1 VRAYLNRLT
10 GDLDMK
16 RLTPFLLLAALALS
30 GCGGSS
36 ATQPESA
43 ASGATNAQQPSQP
56 PSPWANDP
64 YFVAP
69 PI

>member
-1 VRAYLNRLT
+1 MT
-10 GDLDMK
+10 

-30 GCGGSS
+30 SCGGSS
-36 ATQPESA
+36 AARPDSA
-43 ASGATNAQQPSQP
+43 AFGATNAQQPNQP

-64 YFVAP
+64 YFMAP